1 MTTSKLRIGG
11 AALAAATLLALAACS
26 QPAQSEN
33 SAAASDDPSASSQS
47 PTSGSPDA
55 SATPAPSSDAPAAS
69 SGSPAAS
76 SGAAA
81 STPATS
87 APAPVNKPTVEAKGD
102 AAKDS
107 PQSWPSE
114 YRVAK
119 KAETKGVD
127 HVLEATKKAA
137 DVPASVRKKAEGAK
151 PDYRPTPPDFGPLVE
166 GAALSELQ
174 GNYVEAAQNGW
185 VTTGEPKVVG
195 DPRVVDLGSGKVR
208 VFTCMDF
215 SAIEIKDAGGKVYQP
230 KAKAGTRQALQI
242 YDMRL
247 DKDKYVIVSH
257 QVAATPSC

>member
-33 SAAASDDPSASSQS
+33 SAAASADPSATSQS
-47 PTSGSPDA
+47 PATGSPDA
-55 SATPAPSSDAPAAS
+55 SASPAPSSDAPAAS

-76 SGAAA
+76 NGAA
-81 STPATS
+81 SSPATS

-257 QVAATPSC
+257 QVAANPSC